1 MSLCDKDMTDPQGS
15 VNGFDWRFV
24 SQKVHISVTE
34 LTLTSP
40 ILSALLI
47 RRIDI
52 MCNRR
57 ILFVV
62 AAVVGLAGCA
72 SRSNPVSVA
81 DTDCAGVA
89 LSKAGD
95 FVIIE

>member
-1 MSLCDKDMTDPQGS
+1 
-15 VNGFDWRFV
+15 
-24 SQKVHISVTE
+24 
-34 LTLTSP
+34 
-40 ILSALLI
+40 
-47 RRIDI
+47 

-81 DTDCAGVA
+81 DTDCASVA

>member
-1 MSLCDKDMTDPQGS
+1 
-15 VNGFDWRFV
+15 
-24 SQKVHISVTE
+24 
-34 LTLTSP
+34 
-40 ILSALLI
+40 
-47 RRIDI
+47 

-81 DTDCAGVA
+81 DTDGAGVA
-89 LSKAGD
+89 PSKAGD